1 MIELSNTSNQ
11 GLASLWSPTGAN
23 ISDGWQSPTASLL
36 VDPGDVIL
44 MRLCFQATMTP
55 NTPLVFAW
63 SPDTTGPVT
72 EASAAVAN
80 ICSATQ
86 PWSTFPDGFSFS
98 QAQTVVFNSTA
109 EGRQVPATFGI
120 AVSAALGAPTVGTIS
135 ALAIIVR
142 KIVFGKGASS

>member
-11 GLASLWSPTGAN
+11 GLASVWSPTATT

-44 MRLCFQATMTP
+44 MRLCFQASAEGVS
-55 NTPLVFAW
+55 PLVFAW
-63 SPDTTGPVT
+63 SPYTTGPVT
-72 EASAAVAN
+72 AASSAVAN
-80 ICSATQ
+80 ICAATGQ
-86 PWSTFPDGFSFS
+86 TGISLWGLSFN

-109 EGRQVPATFGI
+109 PGRQMPATFGI
-120 AVSAALGAPTVGTIS
+120 AVSAALGEPTVGYIS

-142 KIVFGKGASS
+142 RIVLGKGASS